1 MLFSELK
8 WKSAKKA
15 VIVFTVLYR
24 RRVEKKKDFLL
35 YKFSK
40 SYYLPQKRSIY
51 LAFGSLALYPKY
63 VGEAQIESCALAT

>member
-15 VIVFTVLYR
+15 MIVFTVLQR
-24 RRVEKKKDFLL
+24 RRVEKKDFM

-51 LAFGSLALYPKY
+51 LVFGSLALYPKY
-63 VGEAQIESCALAT
+63 VGKAQIESCALAT